1 MIYVR
6 GQAQDYDAWQAAGA
20 QGWSFGD
27 IEPYFRKLESYAQ
40 GGESRG
46 KSGPMHLEQVAE
58 RFPIADAF
66 LKAASEDGQP
76 NNHDYNAEDQEGFG
90 YYQVVQHKGRS
101 WSVVDG
107 YLNPIRTC
115 KNQEIGRESG
125 RESVCQ

>member
-46 KSGPMHLEQVAE
+46 KSGPMHLEPVAE

-66 LKAASEDGQP
+66 LKAAREDGQH
-76 NNHDYNAEDQEGFG
+76 NTHDYNSSEEHRVGKECVST
-90 YYQVVQHKGRS
+90 YS
-101 WSVVDG
+101 TWWSP
-107 YLNPIRTC
+107 YH
-115 KNQEIGRESG
+115 
-125 RESVCQ
+125 